1 MIEALI
7 LISFILLYWKMITI
21 EQKIDNISK
30 ERPVKSEEVIKEI
43 EETKV
48 VKESVIIP
56 PTPIIKIPKKIEDTK
71 LKDDVSLEEWLFANI
86 LVKVSVIAF
95 ILGVGLFLKYSIDK
109 NWIPIW
115 GRSVI
120 GVIFGLAMIVGG
132 RRFIDNTNKLFSQG
146 LFGGGIAILYLSIYA
161 GFAFDEFKFLSFN
174 YTFVFMVM
182 ITILAGFIS
191 VKFDAKSTAILGL
204 IGGFMTPFFI
214 NRGIDDTVGLL
225 TYMLVLNIG
234 VLYISLFKKWSILAW
249 MAFVITAL
257 TQLISTTEN
266 DNSFVIMTLLYSIFF
281 IIYSIVPFINNIRED
296 KKSISM
302 PFLYLF
308 SLNSLVALGSF
319 YLILEEYDM
328 DDKLFAIVTLSIAS
342 YLLIYAGILARKKVL
357 LTNLYYIVLAQ
368 AIALILYSPAI
379 VFSDMALTVVWSVES
394 FMLIW
399 IADKSDE
406 KMYAKFAI
414 VGFILTMGSYIF
426 IDLGENIQLSSYYTM
441 FANRDVILLQLKILS
456 ITSFFVI
463 SALFG
468 ASLIFYRSK
477 LEIPSETKSIIFSFL
492 IIVLFIYLN
501 ITTYELVYLAYP
513 DASKFSITI
522 LWLIFGISMFVIGV
536 LKDLAISKF
545 VATVVI
551 LLAILKAFV
560 SDLARFDAL
569 YKIVLF
575 MILGVL
581 LFGVS
586 YFYQMKSEKK

>member
-86 LVKVSVIAF
+86 LVKVSVVAF

-120 GVIFGLAMIVGG
+120 GVIFGIAMIVGG

-174 YTFVFMVM
+174 YAFVFMVM

-234 VLYISLFKKWSILAW
+234 VLYISIFKKWSILAW

-328 DDKLFAIVTLSIAS
+328 DDKLFAIVTLSMAS
-342 YLLIYAGILARKKVL
+342 YLLIYAGVLARKKVL

-368 AIALILYSPAI
+368 AIALILYTPAI

-406 KMYAKFAI
+406 KIYAKFAI

-463 SALFG
+463 TSLFG